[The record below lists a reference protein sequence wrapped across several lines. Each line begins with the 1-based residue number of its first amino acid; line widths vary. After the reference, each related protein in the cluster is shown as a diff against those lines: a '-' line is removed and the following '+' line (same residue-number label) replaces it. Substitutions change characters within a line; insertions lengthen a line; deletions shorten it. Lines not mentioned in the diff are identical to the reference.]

1 MQKTLFFLNDDSK
14 LLDALRNGDEE
25 ALVELFRQNRQP
37 IASFVRRNQGSEDD
51 AEDVLQEAV
60 VVLWQRVRSGSFEY
74 QAKLSTF
81 IYATAKNIWFRRLAR
96 YRREFHA
103 TDETLDL
110 ATDDATP
117 LEALEENER
126 VLAVQKA
133 MEQIGNPCRDL
144 LLLFYWEELSMEEI
158 ANKLGFAN
166 ADTVKSK
173 KYQCKKSLEHLVRN
187 MLGGSNE

>member
-1 MQKTLFFLNDDSK
+1 MQTPFFFLNDDSK
-14 LLDALRNGDEE
+14 LLDALRNGDNE
-25 ALVELFRQNRQP
+25 ALVELFRQNRRP
-37 IASFVRRNQGSEDD
+37 VTSLVTRNQGSEDD

-74 QAKLSTF
+74 QSKLSTF
-81 IYATAKNIWFRRLAR
+81 IYATAKNIWFRRLAHQ
-96 YRREFHA
+96 RRELPGTEDTFDIA
-103 TDETLDL
+103 SGDT
-110 ATDDATP
+110 TP
-117 LEALEENER
+117 LEELEENER

-144 LLLFYWEELSMEEI
+144 LLLFYWEERSMEEI
-158 ANKLGFAN
+158 AMKLGFAN

-187 MLGGSNE
+187 MLGGSDE